1 MNEPTGI
8 LDNVNHPQ
16 HYEGNTSLECID
28 VMEIAFG
35 TQAVAH
41 FCLCNAFKYL
51 WRHKHKNGL
60 EDLKKARWY
69 LDRFDK
75 IAEQF
80 NDSVRLNRQ
89 YYKLK
94 ELCEKAKKRMQ
105 AEAENMEE
113 KLEHAFNNLHLSDRN
128 AAKYAGTN
136 KTRATRYRK
145 NHNIAPRGGA
155 ST

>member
-1 MNEPTGI
+1 MNEPTEMI
-8 LDNVNHPQ
+8 DNVNHPQ
-16 HYEGNTSLECID
+16 HYEGHTSLECID
-28 VMEIAFG
+28 VMEVAFG
-35 TQAVAH
+35 SETVAH

-51 WRHKHKNGL
+51 WRYKHKNGL
-60 EDLKKARWY
+60 EDLRKAEWY
-69 LDRFDK
+69 LNRYSTDRIMDTY
-75 IAEQF
+75 
-80 NDSVRLNRQ
+80 DRQ

-155 ST
+155 T